1 MAKRVAKENIVKELM
16 NISESEGAMILT
28 TEGSV
33 IGAELKNDY
42 NKSQLITAFSELMD
56 IINKIMSKENLDEP
70 DQVFAIGEK
79 KKILIY
85 QIKDKGLYVIV
96 FGSENMNTGFAKI
109 AIEKTLP
116 LLKEIRK

>member
-42 NKSQLITAFSELMD
+42 NKSQLITAFSGLMD

-70 DQVFAIGEK
+70 DQVFAIGEE

-85 QIKDKGLYVIV
+85 QIKDKELYVIV